1 MILNILKR
9 EGREEQAYARF
20 NVYSSAFTSFV
31 YGIFLFF
38 QVPVVIDQDRLVVKS
53 VQLMKVPQE
62 HPTLTFLR

>member
-1 MILNILKR
+1 MILNILKK

-20 NVYSSAFTSFV
+20 NVYSSSFTSFFC
-31 YGIFLFF
+31 GTFLFF

>member
-1 MILNILKR
+1 MHD
-9 EGREEQAYARF
+9 
-20 NVYSSAFTSFV
+20 SMFTVPRLLHFFV
-31 YGIFLFF
+31 EFFF

>member
-1 MILNILKR
+1 MHD
-9 EGREEQAYARF
+9 
-20 NVYSSAFTSFV
+20 SMFTVPRLLHFFV
-31 YGIFLFF
+31 EIFLFF